1 MASVLVV
8 EDDESVRQLL
18 VDFLRE
24 NEGLEVDGA
33 RDGVEALYLIG
44 RKKYAVVA
52 LDVMMPK
59 MTGVDFLD
67 SLRAMNFD
75 PSVSSPEALPA
86 VIVITAAPAEELPN
100 LTIEDHFPGV
110 VRGIFRKP
118 IEVSTVGS
126 AVAHEAQ
133 RRRT

>member
-8 EDDESVRQLL
+8 DDDEAVRHLL
-18 VDFLRE
+18 VEFLRE
-24 NEGLEVDGA
+24 TEGLEVDGA
-33 RDGVEALYLIG
+33 RDGVDGLFLVG
-44 RKKYAVVA
+44 RKKYAVVV

-75 PSVSSPEALPA
+75 PSVSSPTALPA

-110 VRGIFRKP
+110 VRGVFRKP
-118 IEVSTVGS
+118 IDVPIVGS
-126 AVAHEAQ
+126 AVAHEAH
-133 RRRT
+133 RRRV